1 MKNIK
6 RPFMLSV
13 SFFVLL
19 GIAHAPEA
27 PLKIQFIPSA
37 EAIIGVAP
45 GGSVVRRRAIVGT
58 TAVVA
63 TSTANAAAASSA
75 AAAPPPPPP
84 PPPAAGP
91 PPLGSVTTTLPPGCA
106 TQVVNNV
113 EYQVCGSVYYIPMMQ
128 GSNLVYV
135 VSQP

>member
-1 MKNIK
+1 MKHITK
-6 RPFMLSV
+6 ILMLSV
-13 SFFVLL
+13 CLFVLL
-19 GIAHAPEA
+19 GIEYAPDA
-27 PLKIQFIPSA
+27 PLGVRFISNA

-45 GGSVVRRRAIVGT
+45 GGSVVRRRAIIGT

-63 TSTANAAAASSA
+63 SSTANAAAASA
-75 AAAPPPPPP
+75 PPPPPPP

-91 PPLGSVTTTLPPGCA
+91 PPVGSVTTVLPAGCT
-106 TQVVNNV
+106 TQVLNQV
-113 EYQVCGSVYYIPMMQ
+113 EYQRCGSVYYMPMMQ